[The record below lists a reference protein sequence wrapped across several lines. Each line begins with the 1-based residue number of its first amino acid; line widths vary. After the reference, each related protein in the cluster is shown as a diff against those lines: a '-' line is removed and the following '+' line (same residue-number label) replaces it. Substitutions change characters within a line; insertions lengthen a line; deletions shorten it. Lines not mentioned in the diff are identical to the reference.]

1 MLNLTQIEDSVIAL
15 VAKIIKTTVNRDGA
29 AGTLSEWDSL
39 AQMKIIIQLEKTYNI
54 EIEDEDIAKLKEKHY
69 TTNREWRYNFNAGEM
84 RSYQELVD
92 RRETTDRDAVTVGR
106 GKVDQTLIQRAMEAE
121 RKMKRLRMAKYSNEL
136 FDEIVKR

>member
-54 EIEDEDIAKLKEKHY
+54 EIEDEDIAKLNSVANIVAYLQEKM
-69 TTNREWRYNFNAGEM
+69 G
-84 RSYQELVD
+84 
-92 RRETTDRDAVTVGR
+92 
-106 GKVDQTLIQRAMEAE
+106 
-121 RKMKRLRMAKYSNEL
+121 
-136 FDEIVKR
+136 